1 MSSFFKEESI
11 VSGYVLTKQKFE
23 TVIGLGG
30 TLAEV
35 RRMFCIPALRWN
47 GEEKLAEGLDVI
59 DYCANEE
66 GARHIMHIL
75 DKWCLQEY
83 QMPFKSVYDLIQ
95 SMTVKEFEDC
105 MLELGIRGNPS
116 AIAIMNE
123 VIRKKENSGIVQVN
137 FVNTLPLEGESDK
150 EDDE

>member
-1 MSSFFKEESI
+1 MSSFFKEDSI
-11 VSGYVLTKQKFE
+11 LDGYVLTKQKFE

-30 TLAEV
+30 TLAEI
-35 RRMFCIPALRWN
+35 RRIFCIPALKWN
-47 GEEKLAEGLDVI
+47 GEEELAKNLDVI
-59 DYCANEE
+59 DYCAGE
-66 GARHIMHIL
+66 GGKHIEYIL
-75 DKWCLQEY
+75 DKWCLENY
-83 QMPFKSVYDLIQ
+83 QMPFQTVYELTQ
-95 SMTVKEFEDC
+95 TVTVKEFEDS

-137 FVNTLPLEGESDK
+137 FVNTLPPESESDK